1 MRNELIGYVFK
12 KEVDKESKEEA
23 RKITGTSL
31 QGGDVFGYAFGEGSI
46 AHKG

>member
-23 RKITGTSL
+23 SRQAGHPHSP
-31 QGGDVFGYAFGEGSI
+31 AFGQS
-46 AHKG
+46 HRQP